1 MKYSVYNDNKYNA
14 TIKKD
19 DNKLDVRVGNAQ
31 NRKHIPGTI
40 FEYGVTSVNG
50 KSGNVVLN
58 YEDVGALPDTTII
71 AQYIDENGD
80 THIINSWTNTEIGG
94 NTYIVLTC
102 DDTSVI
108 LPTDDAVNS
117 EINQAIASALESISQ
132 EYVSYKETQH
142 LTPQQQ
148 ETARQNI
155 GVDLTEL
162 KDYTQLDNKP
172 SINGV
177 VLNGNVTS
185 ADLGIADYII
195 GDGLELNADV
205 LSAKLGNGL
214 EFHIGGA
221 IQIEDGIIFNCGTSN
236 TVI

>member
-108 LPTDDAVNS
+108 LPTDDALNN
-117 EINQAIASALESISQ
+117 EITEALNQIAQ
-132 EYVSYKETQH
+132 EYVSY
-142 LTPQQQ
+142 
-148 ETARQNI
+148 N
-155 GVDLTEL
+155 
-162 KDYTQLDNKP
+162 N
-172 SINGV
+172 
-177 VLNGNVTS
+177 
-185 ADLGIADYII
+185 I
-195 GDGLELNADV
+195 GDGLVINNHII
-205 LSAKLGNGL
+205 SAKLGNGL
-214 EFHIGGA
+214 EFDADKA
-221 IQIEDGIIFNCGTSN
+221 IQIEDGVIFNCGTSS